1 MSQCI
6 ENERE
11 RKKKEKGRKR
21 KREKKRR
28 ESDTKSFSVI
38 LILAL
43 FDLTS
48 FSFPVKMAIGFFIQL
63 VPLIVI
69 RVLIIGLIVVSC
81 ESSLNVSINHELL
94 THTRMDPIND
104 TLVIESWKLL
114 SSKFDEL
121 IESRITKLH
130 SYYNQLMLS
139 ESKVNIS
146 KRCDESIKYLFR
158 EAKLSKDW
166 AVKSK
171 FFSLID

>member
-1 MSQCI
+1 
-6 ENERE
+6 
-11 RKKKEKGRKR
+11 
-21 KREKKRR
+21 
-28 ESDTKSFSVI
+28 
-38 LILAL
+38 
-43 FDLTS
+43 
-48 FSFPVKMAIGFFIQL
+48 MAIGFFIQL

-69 RVLIIGLIVVSC
+69 RVLIIGSIVVSC

-104 TLVIESWKLL
+104 TLVIESWKIF
-114 SSKFDEL
+114 SSKVDEL
-121 IESRITKLH
+121 IELKITKLL

-146 KRCDESIKYLFR
+146 KRCDESIKYLFL

-171 FFSLID
+171 FFYFTN